1 MKVMLTT
8 NRGLE
13 DITAIEIKEIL
24 NKESQ
29 IRPFGILGR
38 VMFDVKDIEEAIYF
52 TYLTK
57 TANRSIIFLSHF
69 KVSRDK
75 KGLEEIYSNLK
86 SMDWDFLKEY
96 QTFAIRTERFGI
108 HEYTS
113 LDIMKVAGQA
123 VIDSIMEKKKY
134 RQKVNLENPDV
145 IIKVDVI
152 GEDVLVGIDLVGE
165 KSLHKRGYKL
175 YNHPAALKTT
185 LAQQLIILSGW
196 EPNKVLSDPMCGS
209 GTIPIEAG
217 LRVKNIPGGFW
228 RKKDLQFTKL
238 DIGIDWVE
246 YLRRIDEKV
255 IKKKVEAKIIASDK
269 LLKNIKGS
277 EYNAQ
282 KALVRDLIMFRR
294 IDLEWL
300 DLKIGEGEIDYIITN
315 PPYGKKL
322 SYYEEVEK
330 IMKYL
335 FYQAKHVL
343 SDNGKL
349 VVITPHKDLVLNN
362 SKKYNF
368 SIEHER
374 KVWNGN
380 LEVFVFIL
388 NKT

>member
-1 MKVMLTT
+1 MITT

-13 DITAIEIKEIL
+13 DITSKEVKEIL
-24 NKESQ
+24 GKDVQ

-38 VMFDVKDIEEAIYF
+38 VMFEVKDIEEAIYF

-69 KVSRDK
+69 KVPRDK
-75 KGLEEIYSNLK
+75 KGLEEIYNKLK
-86 SMDWDFLKEY
+86 SMDWDFIKEY
-96 QTFAIRTERFGI
+96 QTFAIRTERFGV

-113 LDIMKVAGQA
+113 IDVMKVAGQA

-145 IIKVDVI
+145 IIRVDII
-152 GEDVLVGIDLVGE
+152 GEDMLVGIDLVGE

-185 LAQQLIILSGW
+185 LAQQLIMLSGW
-196 EPNKVLSDPMCGS
+196 EPDKVLLDPMCGS

-217 LRVKNIPGGFW
+217 LKVKNIPGSFW
-228 RKKDLQFTKL
+228 RKKDLQFIKL
-238 DIGIDWVE
+238 DVGIDWVE
-246 YLRRIDEKV
+246 YLRKIDEKV
-255 IKKKVEAKIIASDK
+255 IKKKVKAKIVASDK
-269 LLKNIKGS
+269 LLRNVKGS

-282 KALVRDLIMFRR
+282 KALVRDLITFRR
-294 IDLEWL
+294 IDIEWL
-300 DLKIGEGEIDYIITN
+300 DLKIKEGEIDYIITN
-315 PPYGKKL
+315 PPYGRKL
-322 SYYEEVEK
+322 SYYEEVQK

-335 FYQAKHVL
+335 FYQAKYVL

-349 VVITPHKDLVLNN
+349 IIVTPHKNMVLSN
-362 SKKYNF
+362 SDKYGF
-368 SIEHER
+368 IIEHER

-380 LEVFVFIL
+380 LEVFVFVL
-388 NKT
+388 NKS